1 MLGQDTLRQAQLAP
15 IKVLIY
21 AEGDTSIIP
30 FEIYNFLQADPSID
44 PTISYEPSAFNSLEK
59 LQSYDGILMATKSS
73 LSWAFNQRL
82 NLQSFLEQGG
92 GFVGIARA
100 AEAFDDS
107 FYRKRIGA
115 RITTLA
121 DSFSIMD
128 LEKEGYHL
136 ITEAFPSP
144 WKTGEY
150 IPSYEIISPDIKP
163 LLSYQ
168 NMPIAWYQDH
178 AYVNDSSRSFYVAIG
193 EDPLTYSNNPL
204 FQKLIKRALHWSAFR
219 LANPSPNPPG
229 LAIIRPKV
237 GKTFK
242 RYPKNVGVNLRI
254 QETAL
259 SGEVDSLAV
268 FLNDSLYKSL
278 PRLENFSLFVNKPGL
293 YELIIRAYTNKGN
306 YISAATNFAIRDE
319 AGLGLAISV
328 DHKPEYQVGDSLML
342 HALVI
347 HPDDTT
353 ASDTPRDFGG
363 ELKLYLG
370 DELLVSAQKSPFSYG
385 LILPKSGDLLFKA
398 TAKSDD
404 LIGEDS
410 LFLFVSGDE
419 MEETITREKE
429 SITISPNPVK
439 DILSFSFESSEEG
452 FAKWEIITLSGE
464 LIRSESFLKELN
476 PTIVE
481 IDVSDLE
488 VGIYILR
495 IRIGDETYSGKFIK
509 VLP

>member
-1 MLGQDTLRQAQLAP
+1 MGQDTLLQAELAP
-15 IKVLIY
+15 LKVLIY

-30 FEIYNFLQADPSID
+30 FELYNFLQADPSID
-44 PTISYEPSAFNSLEK
+44 PTIRYEPSAFNSLEK
-59 LQSYDGILMATKSS
+59 LQSYDGILMASKGS

-82 NLQSFLEQGG
+82 NLQSFLEHGG

-107 FYRKRIGA
+107 FYRKLIGT
-115 RITTLA
+115 RITALA
-121 DSFSIMD
+121 DSFSILD

-168 NMPIAWYQDH
+168 NTPIAWYQNH
-178 AYVNDSSRSFYVAIG
+178 NNAIDSSRSFYIAIG
-193 EDPLTYSNNPL
+193 EDPLSYSNNPL
-204 FQKLIKRALHWSAFR
+204 FQKLIKRALHWSAYR
-219 LANPSPNPPG
+219 LENPSPNPPG
-229 LAIIRPKV
+229 LAIIKPKA

-242 RYPKNVGVNLRI
+242 RYPKNVAVSLRI
-254 QETAL
+254 LESSL

-306 YISAATNFAIRDE
+306 YISAYTNFAIRDE
-319 AGLGLAISV
+319 AGLGLALSI
-328 DHKPEYQVGDSLML
+328 DHKPEYRVGDSLLL
-342 HALVI
+342 HTLVI

-370 DELLVSAQKSPFSYG
+370 DELLISSQKSPFSYG
-385 LILPKSGDLLFKA
+385 FIIPKSGDLLFKA
-398 TAKSDD
+398 TAVAGD
-404 LIGEDS
+404 LRGEDS
-410 LFLFVSGDE
+410 LFVFVSGDGIDN
-419 MEETITREKE
+419 EETQPMEQG

-439 DILSFSFESSEEG
+439 DILSFSFESNVSG
-452 FAKWEIITLSGE
+452 PAKWEIFTLSGE
-464 LIRSESFLKELN
+464 LIRSKVFMKELN
-476 PTIVE
+476 PTIIE
-481 IDVSDLE
+481 IDFSDLE
-488 VGIYILR
+488 AGIYMLHVR
-495 IRIGDETYSGKFIK
+495 IERVRYGIKFIK
-509 VLP
+509 E